1 MTEPRTGKRDRGD
14 DAPQA
19 PARSKRRYQKPRLTD
34 YGHVTKLTL
43 TGGITTRDTGNMKRV
58 CL

>member
-1 MTEPRTGKRDRGD
+1 MTAPKEDK
-14 DAPQA
+14 PQA
-19 PARSKRRYQKPRLTD
+19 GDATPTPRGRRRYEKPRLTD

-43 TGGITTRDTGNMKRV
+43 TGGITTRDSGNMKRT

>member
-1 MTEPRTGKRDRGD
+1 MTDKKTRIVGSGG
-14 DAPQA
+14 A
-19 PARSKRRYQKPRLTD
+19 ARPLSGPKRRYETPRLTD

-43 TGGITTRDTGNMKRV
+43 TGGITTRDTGNMSRP